1 MQLISLLSGILAA
14 LGAAIFFYSSS
25 LIKWGGLGVLML
37 SMGALC
43 LSVSVQRRQEKEVTR
58 LHRQI
63 MDFLTS
69 QDKIPNFSVNDDL
82 FAVLEN
88 SVVELE
94 NKLLLEHDNTRKTS
108 KRNADFITDVSHQL
122 KTPLTALK
130 LYCEMDQTQNF
141 GTHSQK
147 QLVLIERMEHLIY
160 SLLRLEKL
168 RADVYELQFA
178 KHDLSQLLE
187 QVWDELRLLYPKKK
201 INIVGTATL
210 RCDAYWLNE
219 AMMNVL
225 KNACEHTAT
234 DGQIQVLLETTEAAV
249 TVSIEDNGGG
259 IAAAELPKLFQRF
272 YRTAQ
277 TKASGGAGIGL
288 AITKTIVEKHH
299 GTIYAENMGPGLRM
313 TMCFPILDG
322 VLAAG

>member
-1 MQLISLLSGILAA
+1 VLLLSL
-14 LGAAIFFYSSS
+14 S
-25 LIKWGGLGVLML
+25 L
-37 SMGALC
+37 
-43 LSVSVQRRQEKEVTR
+43 QRRQEKEVTR

-63 MDFLTS
+63 MDFLAGKNKTP
-69 QDKIPNFSVNDDL
+69 KFSVNDDL

-94 NKLLLEHDNTRKTS
+94 SRLLLERENTRKSS

-122 KTPLTALK
+122 KTPLAALK
-130 LYCEMDQTQNF
+130 LYCEMDQARNL
-141 GTHSQK
+141 GAHSQK
-147 QLVLIERMEHLIY
+147 QLALIERMEHLIY

-178 KHDLSQLLE
+178 KHDLSRLLE
-187 QVWDELRLLYPKKK
+187 QVWEELKVLYPEKKFT
-201 INIVGTATL
+201 IIGTAEL
-210 RCDAYWLNE
+210 RCDAYWLHE
-219 AMMNVL
+219 AVKNVI
-225 KNACEHTAT
+225 KNACEHTTAA
-234 DGQIQVLLETTEAAV
+234 GHIQVLLETSETVV
-249 TVSIEDNGGG
+249 TLSIEDDGGG
-259 IAAAELPKLFQRF
+259 IAETELPKLFQRF

-299 GTIYAENMGPGLRM
+299 GTIAAENTAHGLRIV
-313 TMCFPILDG
+313 MCFPILDG